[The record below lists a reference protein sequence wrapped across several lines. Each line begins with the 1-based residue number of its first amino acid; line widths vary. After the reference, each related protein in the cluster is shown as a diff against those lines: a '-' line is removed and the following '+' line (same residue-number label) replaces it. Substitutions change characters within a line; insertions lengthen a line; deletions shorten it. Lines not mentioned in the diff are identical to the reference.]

1 MTFTTE
7 TVTDTPVEPQWV
19 ITYPGHLST
28 AQVDM
33 IREQWDQ
40 AGRPPGKPIVL
51 PEGAVLYDARNSSV
65 PMPMVTS
72 EVLEVSQPRLP
83 LLLSFLQSVSI
94 CALAL
99 AVILLA
105 QRP

>member
-1 MTFTTE
+1 MWTTE
-7 TVTDTPVEPQWV
+7 TMTTTPVEPQWV
-19 ITYPGHLST
+19 ITYPSTLSVG
-28 AQVDM
+28 QIDR

-40 AGRPPGKPIVL
+40 MDAHPGKPIVL
-51 PEGAVLYDARNSSV
+51 PEGAVLYDARNSGV

-72 EVLEVSQPRLP
+72 ELLEVSQPRLP